1 MIIFADNGR
10 LSTSLVTNRNN
21 FYNSSKSK
29 TNNEKTSQSEN
40 SNQDIEIT
48 KSNNIF
54 SIDFD
59 VVDEIYAI
67 LSGILT
73 WPKGNGYDSNY
84 LVGKTIKVR
93 DFALKN
99 NVPYLPSCYFVIG
112 KYVITC
118 CATDAGY
125 GGFYAKYDL
134 DKIDENT

>member
-10 LSTSLVTNRNN
+10 LSTSLATNRNN

-29 TNNEKTSQSEN
+29 TNNEKISQSKD

-48 KSNNIF
+48 KPNNIS

-73 WPKGNGYDSNY
+73 
-84 LVGKTIKVR
+84 
-93 DFALKN
+93 
-99 NVPYLPSCYFVIG
+99 
-112 KYVITC
+112 
-118 CATDAGY
+118 
-125 GGFYAKYDL
+125 
-134 DKIDENT
+134 